1 MATEG
6 VKGLITLPEVV
17 RLKYDKTRTQQ
28 WQWRKSTDW
37 QLKLVL
43 CVIQLRMSR
52 HVNISI
58 HVSLCCNVYALYLL
72 DLRWFRL

>member
-28 WQWRKSTDW
+28 
-37 QLKLVL
+37 
-43 CVIQLRMSR
+43 
-52 HVNISI
+52 
-58 HVSLCCNVYALYLL
+58 
-72 DLRWFRL
+72 